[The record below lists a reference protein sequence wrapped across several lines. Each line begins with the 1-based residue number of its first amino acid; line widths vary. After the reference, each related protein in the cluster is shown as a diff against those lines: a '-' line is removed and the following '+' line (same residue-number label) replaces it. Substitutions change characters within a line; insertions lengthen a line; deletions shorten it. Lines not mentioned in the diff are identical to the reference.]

1 MNIRRVPRTS
11 GLMALTAILMSV
23 LALSVEMTTHICRI
37 EFFDPLPDLTS
48 IIAYGLI
55 VLTLGIALASI
66 RCGDLSA
73 PNSGEAPSK
82 LLDALDLRRATGRQ
96 LWLRI
101 LIPPSFAV
109 ALLYTVLFLP
119 LTPFGLMTFIFGFGI
134 CAFSPLANLVALGGY
149 MFHISDNKPAWKRL
163 APSPRIERLAN
174 FISVALVI
182 QVMAS
187 LAGQPAAV
195 GWLLSQADA
204 RDSAR
209 GWLFEPLHQLRAP
222 TVLARAALQGGSN
235 HPIIGWFWNPTSA
248 DTSTFRDPEVS
259 AADRSRDAGRNA
271 SLRRRYFELTGSHP
285 GANGAVEGQSLN
297 ADNSIEIAGDAVA
310 SRVPGLSLAKS
321 DLVGALRLASET
333 AYQEW
338 TLVFRNA
345 TASASEA
352 RFEALLPE
360 GGFVSKASLWLNGQE
375 SPAAFGGKG
384 ETREA
389 YSDIV
394 RTSLATQY
402 PRDPLLITAS
412 TPERVLVQCFP
423 VPAGGEIKIRL
434 GCTSPLRWGG
444 GGRPT
449 LSLAAPL
456 VVDRNFDWSPQLIST
471 YRYVGSWPESLKLD
485 PRDGWRLTRDDPAP
499 DGAIRHV
506 LSAETPPSDYQTTRW
521 VRWLAARSP
530 GTKSPVAGGHRL
542 FDPTQTASRGGIDFL
557 VVLDTSESL
566 RPALTEDDARR
577 LGAALAACPDSRVR
591 CLLQRDWN
599 GSDSPGPSWSE
610 PWVSTVNAQDLLV
623 RAFQHR
629 DRGGLN
635 PIGPLTRA
643 LDLASENPRPT
654 AILWLHGAHP
664 EGIFDTAGLESAL
677 RLAPRRVTLTAL
689 ACVTGPND
697 VIGSLSSTGR
707 ARSLQRGMF
716 PDAFGELVL
725 VAASQSVTGQTR
737 PVPAGLTPLGGSEP
751 AISGLYLPNSI
762 DHKKNDWGRLTAGS
776 RIVSAWRRGVTEEF
790 TDSKQW
796 IRLGVEQRVVT
807 PLTGAVVLESKKDYD
822 QYSLSNSVASTDLP
836 SVPEPGTLGLLALAG
851 GAHWIARRRIARKK
865 RAVAT

>member
-1 MNIRRVPRTS
+1 MRIRKVSRTS

-48 IIAYGLI
+48 TLAYGLI

-66 RCGDLSA
+66 RFGDLSE
-73 PNSGEAPSK
+73 PNADGAPSK
-82 LLDALDLRRATGRQ
+82 LLDALDLRRATGRL

-101 LIPPSFAV
+101 LIPPAFAV

-119 LTPFGLMTFIFGFGI
+119 LTLLGLMTFIFGFGV
-134 CAFSPLANLVALGGY
+134 CAFSPLANLVAIGGY
-149 MFHISDNKPAWKRL
+149 LLHIRDNKPAWKRL
-163 APSPRIERLAN
+163 APPPRIERLAN
-174 FISVALVI
+174 FISAALVI

-209 GWLFEPLHQLRAP
+209 GWLFEPLQQLQAP
-222 TVLARAALQGGSN
+222 SVLARAAMRGGSN
-235 HPIIGWFWNPTSA
+235 HPIVGWFWRPAAGGVSPVSIFPA
-248 DTSTFRDPEVS
+248 RSGDPDT
-259 AADRSRDAGRNA
+259 DARGDA
-271 SLRRRYFELTGSHP
+271 SVRRRYFELTGGRPPTQAS
-285 GANGAVEGQSLN
+285 GEWWDVMDGRQELIG
-297 ADNSIEIAGDAVA
+297 GDRVA
-310 SRVPGLSLAKS
+310 SREHGLTLAKS
-321 DLVGALRLASET
+321 DLVGALRPASET

-345 TASASEA
+345 TARATEA
-352 RFEALLPE
+352 RFHALLPE
-360 GGFVSKASLWLNGQE
+360 GGFISKASLWLNGQE

-384 ETREA
+384 KTREA
-389 YSDIV
+389 YSEIV
-394 RTSLATQY
+394 RSSVSLQY

-456 VVDRNFDWSPQLIST
+456 VVDRNFEWSPQLIST

-485 PRDGWRLTRDDPAP
+485 PRDGWRLTRDDPTP
-499 DGAIRHV
+499 DGTVRHI
-506 LSAETPPSDYQTTRW
+506 LSAETPPSDGQTTRW
-521 VRWLAARSP
+521 VRWSAERPP
-530 GTKSPVAGGHRL
+530 GTKSPVPGGRRL
-542 FDPTQTASRGGIDFL
+542 WDPTQTVSRAGIDFL

-577 LGAALAACPDSRVR
+577 LGAALAAYPDSRVR

-610 PWVSTVNAQDLLV
+610 PWVSTVNAQDVLV

-716 PDAFGELVL
+716 PDPFGELVL
-725 VAASQSVTGQTR
+725 VAASQPDAGQTR
-737 PVPAGLTPLGGSEP
+737 PVPAELTPLGGSEP

-762 DHKKNDWGRLTAGS
+762 DRKKNDWGRLTAGS
-776 RIVSAWRRGVTEEF
+776 RIVSAWRHGVTEEF
-790 TDSKQW
+790 SDSKQW

-851 GAHWIARRRIARKK
+851 GAHWVARRRIARKK
-865 RAVAT
+865 RAVAE